1 MNAETLAAALGGKRV
16 GKGWLAPC
24 PAHDDRKPSFSIGVG
39 NTTPVVFNCLAGC
52 HKESVLATLKAMGLW
67 THEAN
72 TKSRTLHFI
81 TTQSAFNIDTRSKDR
96 TKFAIE
102 IWCES
107 IPPDGT
113 LVEAYL
119 ASRNLKLTDSTN
131 LRFHPNLRHLSGT
144 FWPAMLAL
152 IQDGASGAPIGI
164 HRTYLDPSGSG
175 KAPVENPKMMLGQC
189 RGGAVKFGTFN
200 DQLVVAEGIETALS
214 VFQALQIPTWAALSC
229 SGFKSLAL
237 PPEIKNIFI
246 MADGDEPGEKAA
258 MFAARRWHLEGRK
271 VRICPAPPGYD
282 FNDVLS
288 GLDRH
293 GDRHGH

>member
-16 GKGWLAPC
+16 GEGWLAPC
-24 PAHDDRKPSFSIGVG
+24 PAHHDRKPSFSIGVG

-72 TKSRTLHFI
+72 AKSRTSKFI

-102 IWCES
+102 IWYVS

-131 LRFHPNLRHLSGT
+131 LRFHPNLRHPSGT
-144 FWPAMLAL
+144 FWPAMVAL
-152 IQDGASGAPIGI
+152 IKDGVSRAPIGI

-189 RGGAVKFGTFN
+189 RGGAVKFGTYT
-200 DQLVVAEGIETALS
+200 DQIAVAEGLETALS
-214 VFQALQIPTWAALSC
+214 VFQALQIPTWAALST
-229 SGFKSLAL
+229 SGLIALNL
-237 PPEIKNIFI
+237 PPEIRRVAIA
-246 MADGDEPGEKAA
+246 ADGDAAGEKAA
-258 MFAARRWHLEGRK
+258 QVAAKKWLLEGRT
-271 VRICPAPPGYD
+271 VRIARPHLHKD
-282 FNDVLS
+282 FNDL
-288 GLDRH
+288 LMQPPQKDEA
-293 GDRHGH
+293 